1 MAVYKYAIILGKTY
15 SKYGDLNRYTGALI
29 YVNTNSFN
37 ITVNMSKS
45 IELVDTGSDK
55 IYGTVIMPDG

>member
-29 YVNTNSFN
+29 HVDTYSFN

-45 IELVDTGSDK
+45 IELVSTGLDK
-55 IYGTVIMPDG
+55 MYGTVIMPDG